1 MGVPKSKAFG
11 QAERKFW
18 LRLRDFIHEHEGWIT
33 SEPFTSPVRFECM
46 AGSEIPEDLRAR
58 GYDVVGAGSG
68 ERLLP
73 TSQTV
78 KQAGNV
84 TSMTTQNV
92 APATVEIFQFKL
104 PFD

>member
-1 MGVPKSKAFG
+1 MHPKPRPFSE
-11 QAERKFW
+11 AERKFW
-18 LRLRDFIHEHEGWIT
+18 DRLRDFIHEGGAWIT
-33 SEPFTSPVRFECM
+33 SEPHTNPIRFECI

-58 GYDVVGAGSG
+58 GYCVVGAGSG

-73 TSQTV
+73 TSHTIKQT
-78 KQAGNV
+78 GNV

-92 APATVEIFQFKL
+92 APATVEIFQFGL

>member
-1 MGVPKSKAFG
+1 MRPKPKAFG

-18 LRLRDFIHEHEGWIT
+18 DRLRDFIHEGGGWIT
-33 SEPFTSPVRFECM
+33 SEPHTSLVRFECLP
-46 AGSEIPEDLRAR
+46 ASSLPELLRSR
-58 GYDVVGAGSG
+58 GYDVVSAGSG

-73 TSQTV
+73 SAHAI

-92 APATVEIFQFKL
+92 APATVEIFQFGL